1 MIRTLLHS
9 ALAAAACA
17 WVVPGAAS
25 QVQADEPPQVLP
37 HIDEVPLTG
46 SAPTIGEPIAGEVP
60 IVDDTAYADGL
71 EHAGEIHYEDG
82 HGIGHGGL
90 ASRLAARHAAA
101 GQTAYRTS
109 VQGDLFYNY
118 YVPPTYPQG
127 VPAQMYVS
135 PRPVP
140 PHVGWTWYTYQPLYP
155 HEYLYTHQRN
165 YWSYNPGGGYT
176 RTRVKWG
183 HNPLNQLNPVT
194 GRAPFRPV
202 GVDYPRRLWE

>member
-9 ALAAAACA
+9 TLAAAACA
-17 WVVPGAAS
+17 WAVPGIAPQAH
-25 QVQADEPPQVLP
+25 ADEPPQVLP
-37 HIDEVPLTG
+37 HIAEIPPTS
-46 SAPTIGEPIAGEVP
+46 SAPLASEVP
-60 IVDDTAYADGL
+60 IVDDTGYAA
-71 EHAGEIHYEDG
+71 EHAGDAHCDDCAG
-82 HGIGHGGL
+82 LGIGHGRL
-90 ASRLAARHAAA
+90 ASRLAARHQAA

-118 YVPPTYPQG
+118 YVAPTYPQG

-202 GVDYPRRLWE
+202 GVNYPTRVWE